1 MKLLRKLYHTG
12 QRFAIDMQSSGT
24 GKVLRVTQTP
34 KKTGVLLHL
43 QKRLM

>member
-34 KKTGVLLHL
+34 KKLESCCIC
-43 QKRLM
+43 KKD

>member
-34 KKTGVLLHL
+34 KKPESCFIC
-43 QKRLM
+43 KKD